1 VDKVVDGF
9 IEMNL
14 YINDKFVF
22 RHRFEKNGEFLL
34 SIPLPPDIKKEKI
47 LKVEGELDKTFHS
60 PPDERKLGI
69 VVNYIGL
76 IK

>member
-1 VDKVVDGF
+1 VVDGF

-22 RHRFEKNGEFLL
+22 RHRSEKNGEFLL

-47 LKVEGELDKTFHS
+47 LKVEGELDKTFRS

-69 VVNYIGL
+69 VVNYIGI